1 MTFSPRRGA
10 EAQGKKR
17 NMNICIIPA
26 RGGSKRIPKKNI
38 RDFCG
43 KPMIAHSIDAA
54 KASGVFDRILVSTD
68 SDEIAAVAEEQG
80 AEVLLRSAELSDDYT
95 TAEAVFNHLLE
106 QLKPDFACMLFAT
119 APFVRPEHLAQ
130 GLERLRETGASSA
143 FPVTA
148 FPYPIF
154 RALKVNKQG
163 ALEMFWP
170 ENRTARTQDLP
181 EAFYDAG
188 QFYWVSCSKYKGAI
202 YAPDAV
208 PIHLPAH
215 LAHDIDTPDDWRRA
229 ELIFQTLEKSV

>member
-1 MTFSPRRGA
+1 
-10 EAQGKKR
+10 
-17 NMNICIIPA
+17 MNICIIPA
-26 RGGSKRIPKKNI
+26 RGGSKRIPGKNI
-38 RDFCG
+38 KEFCG
-43 KPMIAHSIDAA
+43 KPMIAWSIQSA
-54 KASGVFDRILVSTD
+54 KNSSVFDRVIVSTD
-68 SDEIAAVAEEQG
+68 SEEIAAVAEEWG
-80 AEVLLRSAELSDDYT
+80 AEIMLRSADLADDYT

-106 QLKPDFACMLFAT
+106 QLVDVDCACLFFAT
-119 APFVRPEHLAQ
+119 APFVEPEHLAQ
-130 GLERLRETGASSA
+130 GLARLEETDASSA

-154 RALKVNKQG
+154 RALKVNDQG

-188 QFYWVSCSKYKGAI
+188 QFYWVNCAKFKGAI

-215 LAHDIDTPDDWRRA
+215 LSHDIDPPEDWTRA
-229 ELIFQTLEKSV
+229 ELMFQCLEK